1 MASLCVGFVSQLA
14 DWSACLSWAQNLRAA
29 PGPYQCISPIA
40 MVSPA
45 SPKSPAVCM
54 SAKFI
59 FHIWSSLNSKL
70 SILSIPYSIQIRPLL
85 IRSHAWFDRR
95 LEPCKAADGPTRPP
109 GWGFRT
115 PELQTFCSFSPL
127 FKHCTI
133 QESATLQKRWSVM
146 IRRQF
151 KASLPD
157 LGPTL
162 KTLLYCHW
170 KKVTLLGSKKAC
182 SVVLCICGYDERKLW
197 LKCWT
202 KTLHQIS
209 SSSRMFIPQLRWKI
223 IGFEPYYWL
232 L

>member
-1 MASLCVGFVSQLA
+1 MHFPNCNGFPSITKKSCGLHVCKVYLPHLIFSQFKA
-14 DWSACLSWAQNLRAA
+14 VNL
-29 PGPYQCISPIA
+29 
-40 MVSPA
+40 
-45 SPKSPAVCM
+45 K
-54 SAKFI
+54 
-59 FHIWSSLNSKL
+59 
-70 SILSIPYSIQIRPLL
+70 YSIQIRPLL

-151 KASLPD
+151 NASLPD

-170 KKVTLLGSKKAC
+170 KKVTLLGSKTPC
-182 SVVLCICGYDERKLW
+182 SVVLCICGYDEN
-197 LKCWT
+197 C
-202 KTLHQIS
+202 
-209 SSSRMFIPQLRWKI
+209 
-223 IGFEPYYWL
+223 Y
-232 L
+232 